1 MIKLKTPPLID
12 TILDWRGTW
21 LAARLAIVLVFL
33 VSAFGHLSDFGAAV
47 AEQVNYGLPAPK
59 FMAALTVAVEIA
71 GSLLILTGRLV
82 WLGAGMLG
90 VFTALGA
97 VFAHPFWAIQGP
109 ARLDALASFLEHV
122 GLVGGLI
129 LVALVARRL
138 EYEEQKN
145 V

>member
-1 MIKLKTPPLID
+1 MIKLKTPPMID
-12 TILDWRGTW
+12 EILDWQGTW
-21 LAARLAIVLVFL
+21 LAARLALVLVYL
-33 VSAFGHLSDFGAAV
+33 VSGFGHLSDFRAAV
-47 AEQVNYGLPAPK
+47 AEQGSYGMPAPE

-90 VFTALGA
+90 VFTTLGA
-97 VFAHPFWAIQGP
+97 VFAHPFWALQGP
-109 ARLDALASFLEHV
+109 ARFDALASFLEHV